1 MSEIQTVNGQRVLLW
16 EQEGVPLASSRDA
29 SDLVGEAF
37 SAEAKVV
44 VIPVE
49 RLSPD
54 FFKLSSG
61 LAGEVLQKFVNYGL
75 KVAILGDITAA
86 VAASSPLRDFV
97 RESNRGRSV
106 WFVEDRADLDARV
119 AALA

>member
-1 MSEIQTVNGQRVLLW
+1 MSEIETINGQRVLLW
-16 EQEGVPLASSRDA
+16 DREGAPLASSRDA

-37 SAEAKVV
+37 STEAKVV

-49 RLSPD
+49 RLSPE
-54 FFKLSSG
+54 FLKLSSG

-86 VAASSPLRDFV
+86 VAASGPLRDFV

-106 WFVEDRADLDARV
+106 WFVDDRADLDARI